1 MAPYEEEEEEL
12 ECARG
17 SRHAAVVEL
26 HYWKVERTPCLRGA
40 LSQISCH
47 FRHFQIWVCGRG

>member
-26 HYWKVERTPCLRGA
+26 HYWKV
-40 LSQISCH
+40 
-47 FRHFQIWVCGRG
+47 